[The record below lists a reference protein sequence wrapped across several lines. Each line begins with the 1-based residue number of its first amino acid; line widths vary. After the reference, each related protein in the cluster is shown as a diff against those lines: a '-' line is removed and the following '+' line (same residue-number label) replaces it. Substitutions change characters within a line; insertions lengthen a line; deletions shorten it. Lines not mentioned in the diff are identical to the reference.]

1 MDDEERLLDIGA
13 EGFVMSFEMQ
23 ISEADKVIL
32 I

>member
-13 EGFVMSFEMQ
+13 EGFVMSSEMQ
-23 ISEADKVIL
+23 ISEVIL